1 MIEFLSR
8 RLSTQENP
16 AVFAEMLYYSLLDD
30 CMLKMSVF
38 PCLEFRDSTSSFMEL
53 LEKDINQKRSH
64 IYFRVVPH
72 VGTWIEIQ
80 KRILVVSFKVS
91 SLT

>member
-30 CMLKMSVF
+30 CMMKMSVF

-53 LEKDINQKRSH
+53 LEKDINQKRYH

-72 VGTWIEIQ
+72 VGTWIEI
-80 KRILVVSFKVS
+80 KCNRSRKS
-91 SLT
+91 